1 MERVNYLAIYACKD
15 CNTEDNLPR
24 AHELHRGKAARC
36 PLCGTYRI
44 TRLKEPDQ
52 IDKMHT
58 GLWNMLEKMFG
69 GRLHHCRYC
78 RIQFWDRRRLQSEV
92 LADETELE
100 AESATEA
107 ATEAAAPQA
116 DGRDG

>member
-1 MERVNYLAIYACKD
+1 MERVSFLAIYACKD
-15 CNTEDNLPR
+15 CQTEDNLPR
-24 AHELHRGKAARC
+24 AHQLHRGKAARC

-44 TRLKEPDQ
+44 TRLKEPDS

-58 GLWNMLEKMFG
+58 GLLNLLEKMAG

-92 LADETELE
+92 AADPEPETEPEE
-100 AESATEA
+100 AT
-107 ATEAAAPQA
+107 PQA